1 MAAGEA
7 ARQRPNV
14 AYFPSFE
21 IITGHYNHGRYFAP
35 DLRSVTEE
43 GVSHVMRVFLRH
55 YTEGTPRPSRT
66 RRTGK
71 GRTHRTDDSPGQGRV
86 RGGNPGT
93 SRFLALSFSL
103 SPFWE
108 KAGVRAEHARGQPI

>member
-55 YTEGTPRPSRT
+55 YTEGTPAQAAP
-66 RRTGK
+66 
-71 GRTHRTDDSPGQGRV
+71 
-86 RGGNPGT
+86 
-93 SRFLALSFSL
+93 
-103 SPFWE
+103 
-108 KAGVRAEHARGQPI
+108 AEPARDEHTER